1 MVTSQTIQRFEK
13 LSMIAVL
20 LSVISIILLTVDT
33 LPKTATSLLIVLD
46 GFLGWFFVLEFLF
59 RIILTQAEGSSL
71 QAYKSYQI
79 SFFGVVDFLSVLPV
93 VAPLVFGPS
102 LTTLKALRLFR
113 LLRVLKL
120 VRHNESLAR
129 LGRVMKAVRPA
140 LLTTLFLTLLI
151 VVITSIFMYNI
162 EHEAQ
167 PEAFPNIIATFWW
180 AITTLTTVGYGDIFP
195 VTALGKLFSALLSVL
210 GIGIIAIPTGL
221 ISAAYV
227 KELGED

>member
-1 MVTSQTIQRFEK
+1 V
-13 LSMIAVL
+13 IAIV
-20 LSVISIILLTVDT
+20 LLTVQGLHPDMREA
-33 LPKTATSLLIVLD
+33 LVHLD
-46 GFLGWFFVLEFLF
+46 GVLGVFFVLEYVVRLGA
-59 RIILTQAEGSSL
+59 TQLEGRSL
-71 QAYKSYQI
+71 RKLGAYQT
-79 SFFGVVDFLSVLPV
+79 SFFGWVDLLSILPV
-93 VAPLVFGPS
+93 LVPLFFGS
-102 LTTLKALRLFR
+102 GLATLKALRLFR

-120 VRHNESLAR
+120 VRHNQSLHR
-129 LGRVMKAVRPA
+129 LGRVMKSIQSA
-140 LLTTLFLTLLI
+140 LLTTLFLTFLI

-167 PEAFPNIIATFWW
+167 PEAFPNVVATFWW

-227 KELGED
+227 KELDEGQPGDTP